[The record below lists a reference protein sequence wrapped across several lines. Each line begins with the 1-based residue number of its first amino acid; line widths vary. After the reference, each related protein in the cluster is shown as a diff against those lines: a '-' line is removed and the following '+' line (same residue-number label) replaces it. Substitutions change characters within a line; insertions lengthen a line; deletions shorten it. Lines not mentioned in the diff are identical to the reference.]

1 MRVLLIE
8 LEEARGNHVVHE
20 EELSSTDISSTS
32 EVISQHLV
40 SFRSIEELQKQNQ
53 RLLVALRELSD
64 AQEKEE
70 SEISRNKCVGLIYSN
85 LICVYRQKCQLF
97 MIFGWRVLPKVRW
110 LITKWKRGTQLQTD
124 WLPVLVTEL
133 VIWNRVCWKP
143 RLNWTHY
150 ESNASSMS
158 RWLRPSWSRGT
169 HIVCSWLRQLQST
182 YLHKVTGIK

>member
-1 MRVLLIE
+1 MLLIE

-70 SEISRNKCVGLIYSN
+70 SEISRKKYVRLIYSS
-85 LICVYRQKCQLF
+85 LICFYRHECQLSF
-97 MIFGWRVLPKVRW
+97 IF
-110 LITKWKRGTQLQTD
+110 
-124 WLPVLVTEL
+124 VT
-133 VIWNRVCWKP
+133 
-143 RLNWTHY
+143 
-150 ESNASSMS
+150 
-158 RWLRPSWSRGT
+158 
-169 HIVCSWLRQLQST
+169 
-182 YLHKVTGIK
+182 